1 MSEPELQVLL
11 LAGRFLRA
19 PFTAPVPAVATL
31 ALAFAVVTG
40 IVLARRGWPA
50 VLSVYTFSVLGISV
64 LTRTDGL
71 RPRDVLTA
79 FPLFLG
85 LADVLE
91 ERWMR
96 YVVPASA
103 ALLALSL
110 NFHNVGAWGQP

>member
-1 MSEPELQVLL
+1 MRR
-11 LAGRFLRA
+11 GIGFLW
-19 PFTAPVPAVATL
+19 VAL
-31 ALAFAVVTG
+31 TG
-40 IVLARRGWPA
+40 ILLARRGWPA

-79 FPLFLG
+79 FPLFLA
-85 LADVLE
+85 LADVIE

-103 ALLALSL
+103 TLLALSL
-110 NFHNVGAWGQP
+110 TFHNLGTWGQP